1 MTCLSLCSVVS
12 TRRCVMALGTRS
24 VTVFC
29 TRRVYDT
36 SSLCMSPHSYSSPL
50 LSCRCAT
57 CAGHGTAEAAAAA
70 AAGGKG
76 GGVGPLLSHSAP
88 SPADWSMSS
97 ALSAVLPAASSAAA
111 APLEA
116 QMTAAAPP
124 SGRGRMSEP
133 LQRRRRGGA
142 EAVGGAVGCSGG
154 CNGGA
159 GAMGV
164 QWGCGRVAVGSQWG
178 CGGVAVGLRWGLTCG

>member
-1 MTCLSLCSVVS
+1 MHVHVHVHAHVHVHVHAHVVSTAAPHLSLCSVVS

-57 CAGHGTAEAAAAA
+57 CAGHGTAAAQAA
-70 AAGGKG
+70 AAGGGG

-88 SPADWSMSS
+88 APAERSMSS
-97 ALSAVLPAASSAAA
+97 ALLVVLSAASAA

-116 QMTAAAPP
+116 
-124 SGRGRMSEP
+124 
-133 LQRRRRGGA
+133 
-142 EAVGGAVGCSGG
+142 
-154 CNGGA
+154 
-159 GAMGV
+159 
-164 QWGCGRVAVGSQWG
+164 
-178 CGGVAVGLRWGLTCG
+178 